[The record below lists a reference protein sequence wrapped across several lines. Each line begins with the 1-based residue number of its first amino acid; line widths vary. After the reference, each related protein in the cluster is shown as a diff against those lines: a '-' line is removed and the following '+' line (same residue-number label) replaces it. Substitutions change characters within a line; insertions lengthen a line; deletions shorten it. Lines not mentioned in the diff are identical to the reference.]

1 MPTQVAVASPVT
13 RASRPCSARSVFSGL
28 LLGLLLHL
36 PVFAE
41 ETKTTPQAPA
51 PLPAV
56 VREISVNEAEQ
67 IIRDRSDVVVIDVR
81 TAPEYAEQGHLPRA
95 CLVDYLRDDFT
106 AAIQSLKLDP
116 AKPCLVYC
124 AVGARAQHAAEAMVK
139 LGFREILLP
148 KGSFKAWKKAG
159 KPIEDAA
166 KK

>member
-1 MPTQVAVASPVT
+1 MPAQVAVPSPVA
-13 RASRPCSARSVFSGL
+13 RASRPGSERSGAFGL
-28 LLGLLLHL
+28 LLGLLLPL
-36 PVFAE
+36 LVSAE
-41 ETKTTPQAPA
+41 ETKTIPPA
-51 PLPAV
+51 PTPKPAA

-95 CLVDYLRDDFT
+95 CLVDYLRDDFA
-106 AAIQSLKLDP
+106 AAIESLKLDP

-124 AVGARAQHAAEAMVK
+124 AIGARAQHAAEVMVK
-139 LGFREILLP
+139 LGFKEILLP